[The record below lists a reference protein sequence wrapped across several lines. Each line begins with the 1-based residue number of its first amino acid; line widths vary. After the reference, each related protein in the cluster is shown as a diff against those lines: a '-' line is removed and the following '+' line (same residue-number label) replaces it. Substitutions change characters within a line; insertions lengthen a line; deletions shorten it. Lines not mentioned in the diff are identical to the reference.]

1 MSTYFGIL
9 TKVGEAKEANAHVLG
24 VPMRIS
30 EMAVG
35 DGGGIVPI
43 PNREQTALIG
53 QKRRA
58 QLNRLYEDPNNPN
71 WIVAEQVIPEG
82 EGGWWVRELGLF
94 DQDGDL
100 VAVANCPPTYKP
112 QLAEGSGRTQIIRMV
127 LLVTSVENIV
137 LKIDP
142 TVVLATREHLDF
154 ELAKKVDKS
163 AVIDVPHGGTGRTS
177 VTVGRYLRGNG
188 DLKLEEV
195 TPAQVFHDL
204 GINQAIVDA
213 IAALGTLS
221 RVYSITGLPTTDVGP
236 IIVHEAGEVWNWV
249 DTPFF
254 QGYRSP
260 LCGRPVDGHTVAPLA
275 SEVDSVGG
283 VLPKAAYA
291 RLWGYAQENGRVVT
305 QALWDANKGGHYFVD
320 VDANTFRV
328 PDLRDMFRRFTGTD
342 ADTANARLLGSRQRD
357 AVQRITGQFG
367 MRNTV
372 DVAVTGG
379 AITQTSAG
387 NTAAVGTSGSGP
399 YVVMQ
404 FDSSLVARTSSETRS
419 GNVAFH
425 PRIHA

>member
-35 DGGGIVPI
+35 DGGGTVPI
-43 PNREQTALIG
+43 PDREQSTLIG

-58 QLNRLYEDPNNPN
+58 LLNRLYEDPNNPN
-71 WIVAEQVIPEG
+71 WIVAEQIIPEG
-82 EGGWWVRELGLF
+82 EGGWWIRELGLF

-142 TVVLATREHLDF
+142 TVVLATREHVDL

-177 VTVGRYLRGNG
+177 VAVGRYLRGNG
-188 DLKLEEV
+188 ALKLEEV
-195 TPAQVFHDL
+195 TPAQVFQDL

-221 RVYSITGLPTTDVGP
+221 RVYSITDLPITDVGP
-236 IIVHEAGEVWNWV
+236 IIVREAGEVWNWV

-260 LCGRPVDGHTVAPLA
+260 LCGRPVDGHTVTPLA
-275 SEVDSVGG
+275 SEVDAVGG
-283 VLPKAAYA
+283 IIPKASYA
-291 RLWGYAQENGRVVT
+291 RLWGYAQENGLVVS
-305 QALWDANKGGHYFVD
+305 QATWAGNVGAHFFVD
-320 VDANTFRV
+320 VDADTFRV
-328 PDLRDMFRRFTGTD
+328 PDLRNMFRRFTGTD
-342 ADTANARLLGSRQRD
+342 A
-357 AVQRITGQFG
+357 
-367 MRNTV
+367 
-372 DVAVTGG
+372 
-379 AITQTSAG
+379 
-387 NTAAVGTSGSGP
+387 
-399 YVVMQ
+399 
-404 FDSSLVARTSSETRS
+404 
-419 GNVAFH
+419 
-425 PRIHA
+425 